1 MASLPCLGSLRETRR
16 REKVVEKIR
25 ASVIGAS
32 GYGGA
37 EAVRLLATHPQIDIV
52 HVTADT
58 QKGQEMSN
66 LYPNL
71 RRFVDQTMIAAD
83 AGTIGR
89 DSDVTFVSLPSGKAM
104 HLVLPLLEGGSKVI
118 DIAADFRL
126 HDASLYPVW
135 YKFEHVAPTYLG
147 EAVYGLPERHREAI
161 RQTRLLA
168 NPGCYPAASLLAL
181 LPLIRSGKA
190 ASSGIVIDAK
200 SGVSGAGRGGG
211 GGFGYAEVNENLS
224 AYSVTAHNHTAE
236 IEQELSEAAGNPIR
250 VVFTPHLVP
259 MTRGIL
265 APAYVP
271 LAAELPESEA
281 LALYEAMYADEP
293 FVRVLH
299 DALPQ
304 TKATLG
310 SNYCD
315 VTVRINP
322 RTQTA
327 IAIAAIDNLG
337 RGAAGQAVQNMNLM
351 FDLPETTGLAF
362 PGVFP

>member
-1 MASLPCLGSLRETRR
+1 MN
-16 REKVVEKIR
+16 KIK

-37 EAVRLLATHPQIDIV
+37 EAVRLLTTHPHVEIV
-52 HVTADT
+52 HVTAET
-58 QKGQEMSN
+58 QQGQVMSK

-71 RRFVDQTMIAAD
+71 RGFVDQTMIAVD
-83 AGTIGR
+83 AERIGR

-104 HLVLPLLEGGSKVI
+104 HLVPALLEQGCKVI

-126 HDASLYPVW
+126 RDAALYPVW
-135 YKFEHVAPTYLG
+135 YKVTHVAPAYLE
-147 EAVYGLPERHREAI
+147 EAVYGLPELHRDAI
-161 RQTRLLA
+161 RMTRLLA

-181 LPLIRSGKA
+181 LPLVQSGA
-190 ASSGIVIDAK
+190 VRTEGIVIDAK

-211 GGFGYAEVNENLS
+211 GGFGFSEVNENVQ
-224 AYSVTAHNHTAE
+224 AYGVPRHNHIAE
-236 IEQELSEAAGNPIR
+236 IEQELSRLANTTVQ
-250 VVFTPHLVP
+250 VVFTPHLIP

-265 APAYVP
+265 ATVYAP
-271 LAAELPESEA
+271 LARDLNEEEA
-281 LALYEAMYADEP
+281 LCLYDEAYSDAP

-299 DALPQ
+299 DVFPQ

-315 VTVRINP
+315 VTVKIDT
-322 RTQTA
+322 RTRTA

-351 FDLPETTGLAF
+351 FHLPETTGLCF

>member
-1 MASLPCLGSLRETRR
+1 MQRI
-16 REKVVEKIR
+16 K

-37 EAVRLLATHPQIDIV
+37 ETVRLLTTHPQVDIV
-52 HVTADT
+52 HVTADS
-58 QKGQEMSN
+58 QQGQALSD

-71 RRFVDQTMIAAD
+71 RQFVDQTMIAID
-83 AGTIGR
+83 TERIGR

-104 HLVLPLLEGGSKVI
+104 HLVPALLEQGNKVV

-126 HDASLYPVW
+126 HEPDLYPLW
-135 YKFEHVAPTYLG
+135 YKFTHTAPAYLA
-147 EAVYGLPERHREAI
+147 EAVYGIPELHRDAI
-161 RQTRLLA
+161 QHTRLVA
-168 NPGCYPAASLLAL
+168 NPGCYPVAAILASAPLLRA
-181 LPLIRSGKA
+181 GKVQTA
-190 ASSGIVIDAK
+190 GIIIDAK

-211 GGFGYAEVNENLS
+211 GGFGYAEVNENLR
-224 AYSVTAHNHTAE
+224 AYSVAGHNHTAE
-236 IEQELSEAAGNPIR
+236 IEQELSALAGEAVR

-265 APAYVP
+265 ATVYLP
-271 LAAELPESEA
+271 LKAPLSETEA
-281 LALYEAMYADEP
+281 LRLYQEAYGDAP

-299 DALPQ
+299 NALPQ

-315 VTVRINP
+315 LSVKIDN

-351 FDLPETTGLAF
+351 FDLPETTGLRTPGLF
-362 PGVFP
+362 P